1 MRLRFA
7 RKDELDRSQDQSRV
21 GGLLVVRTDLIRYP
35 EVFDGVT
42 SNIALRHSPE
52 TITILPCPAI
62 HVKAKEFEVNTLS
75 KRKVANKK

>member
-1 MRLRFA
+1 MRLRLA
-7 RKDELDRSQDQSRV
+7 CKDELDRSQDQSRV

-52 TITILPCPAI
+52 TITILPYPAI
-62 HVKAKEFEVNTLS
+62 HVKKAKEFEVNTLS
-75 KRKVANKK
+75 KRKIAN